1 MNIAFRQG
9 AREGFF
15 HYLPLSIGLIPWALV
30 TGVAMRGAG
39 FSVLESMGMNIIV
52 FAGTAQL
59 GTLPLIM
66 VGAPMWMIMATAL
79 ALNLRFVI
87 FSAAIAPAF
96 EGVSRWRRVLSGYL
110 LTDGVFASCSP
121 RMLASTDKDWRF
133 GYYLAPSVWC
143 WALWQVLTLLG
154 VLGASVLP
162 TNWSLDFMASIALMV
177 LLVPIVTSR
186 PMLMAALAA
195 GATAVLLHGLPLK
208 LGLIAAIF
216 VGIGAG
222 FVAERWA
229 ADKTIT
235 DVAS

>member
-1 MNIAFRQG
+1 MNDAFRRG

-39 FSVLESMGMNIIV
+39 FSVFEAMGMNIIV

-59 GTLPLIM
+59 GTLPLIV
-66 VGAPMWMIMATAL
+66 VGAPMWMILATAL

-96 EGVSRWRRVLSGYL
+96 EGVSRWRRILSGYL

-121 RMLASTDKDWRF
+121 RMLASTDKDWRLGF
-133 GYYLAPSVWC
+133 YLAPSVWC
-143 WALWQVLTLLG
+143 WALWQVLTLIG

-177 LLVPIVTSR
+177 LLVPIISSR
-186 PMLMAALAA
+186 PMLVAALAA
-195 GATAVLLHGLPLK
+195 GATAVLLHDLPLK

-222 FVAERWA
+222 FLAERWA
-229 ADKTIT
+229 TENMNADT
-235 DVAS
+235 AS